1 MNYVERRLRRLG
13 NLNTEQLLQFV
24 GSFHPDWHNKLEQFV
39 IGERKDALDSVIAN
53 RNSIAHGE
61 SVGLTYMRIND
72 YYKRI
77 GEVID
82 FVDEMFN

>member
-1 MNYVERRLRRLG
+1 MNYVESRLRRLG
-13 NLNTEQLLQFV
+13 TLNTEQLLQFV
-24 GSFHPDWHNKLEQFV
+24 GAFDPDWHNKLKQFV

-53 RNSIAHGE
+53 RNNIAHGE
-61 SVGLTYMRIND
+61 SVGLTYMRIRD

-77 GEVID
+77 CEVVD

>member
-1 MNYVERRLRRLG
+1 M
-13 NLNTEQLLQFV
+13 
-24 GSFHPDWHNKLEQFV
+24 